1 MHLIKNTYQEIKD
14 KELNKKN
21 KSIFDKS
28 VYSRNQ
34 VKQKLENNNKRLY
47 NKFLSTLTVS
57 FILASILIWQVSPTI

>member
-14 KELNKKN
+14 EELNKRI

-57 FILASILIWQVSPTI
+57 FILVSILIWQVSLTI